1 MMTAR
6 KVIVVQHVDEE
17 GPGLLAPVLAE
28 ARLIVET
35 IGPRDPIPRD
45 ALAEAAGLIVLGGPM
60 GVHDAARHPRLD
72 DELALLRAAL
82 ARETPTLG
90 ICLGSQLL
98 AAALGARVYP
108 GPTKEIGWY
117 DVTLEAGAGGDALFR
132 GVPSPFKAL
141 HWHGDVFDLP
151 AGARP
156 LAHSAMTACQA
167 YSAGR
172 AWGLLFHLE
181 AGAREVERMATA
193 FADEV
198 AAAGAS
204 RAELVAGATTY
215 AAATSAM
222 GRTVFARWAA
232 LLGG

>member
-1 MMTAR
+1 MTAR
-6 KVIVVQHVDEE
+6 RVIVVQHVEEE

-28 ARLIVET
+28 AGLLVEM

-45 ALAEAAGLIVLGGPM
+45 ALVEAAGLIVLGGPM
-60 GVHDAARHPRLD
+60 GVYDAVLHPRLD
-72 DELALLRAAL
+72 DEVALLRAAV

-108 GPTKEIGWY
+108 GARKELGWY
-117 DVTLEAGAGGDALFR
+117 DVTLEADADDDWLFR
-132 GVPSPFKAL
+132 GVRSPFKAL
-141 HWHGDVFDLP
+141 HWHGDLFDLP

-181 AGAREVERMATA
+181 AGSREVERMASA
-193 FADEV
+193 FAEEV
-198 AAAGAS
+198 AAAGTS
-204 RAELVAGATTY
+204 REELLAGAATY
-215 AAATSAM
+215 AAATSAI
-222 GRTVFARWAA
+222 GRSVFARWAA
-232 LLGG
+232 LVGG